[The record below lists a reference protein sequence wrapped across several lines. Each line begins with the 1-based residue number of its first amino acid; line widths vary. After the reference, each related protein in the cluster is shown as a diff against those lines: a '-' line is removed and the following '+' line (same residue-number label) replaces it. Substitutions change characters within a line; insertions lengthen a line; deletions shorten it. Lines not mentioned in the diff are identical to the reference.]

1 MGFSRQESWSGL
13 PCPPPGDLPDPRI
26 EPASLTS
33 PGLAGRFFTANTTW
47 EAQWMYEAST
57 PKGAPSCVPALSFMI
72 RKELDFTNIWI
83 CCNTNALSRSTLCGG
98 FGHCQRNS
106 APRRTVKWLMASIRK
121 EMQLCGSHEAVRHS
135 MPCAPWDA
143 WSRHA
148 ERDGWLLPSLQHCF
162 WRCWTS
168 PMCAPERHAEFLCE
182 PWLETS
188 RAEIFFRM
196 SARFPFWWCFG
207 CKKNGAC
214 VTQREQMPYS
224 APFLS
229 RTEVCTHC
237 HIITTVSSETWV
249 GGPDCLLEE
258 VLYSAMTLSKHQSQ
272 MDSGWQWSLLK

>member
-1 MGFSRQESWSGL
+1 
-13 PCPPPGDLPDPRI
+13 
-26 EPASLTS
+26 
-33 PGLAGRFFTANTTW
+33 
-47 EAQWMYEAST
+47 MYEAST

-83 CCNTNALSRSTLCGG
+83 WCNTNALSRSTLCGG

-148 ERDGWLLPSLQHCF
+148 ERDGWLLPSHQHCF
-162 WRCWTS
+162 WRCWMS
-168 PMCAPERHAEFLCE
+168 PMCAPEQHAEFLCE
-182 PWLETS
+182 PQLETS

-237 HIITTVSSETWV
+237 HIITHCFFSNMSWWSRLSARRSAVFCHDTVQASEPNGFRVTV
-249 GGPDCLLEE
+249 IASKIDVLCLPRGELPRWC
-258 VLYSAMTLSKHQSQ
+258 YY
-272 MDSGWQWSLLK
+272 